1 VRRWD
6 GSRARVALGGIVL
19 LAVATRLAAIGGRLH
34 ADDAYSWL
42 VASQPSPHAFLRQL
56 AGAEN
61 TPLLSY
67 LLLSPLPID
76 QPVWLRL
83 PAAVAGS
90 LLPLV
95 LFLAVR
101 RAIGTRASLIAALA
115 VAVAPFLITYSNL
128 ARGFMLQ
135 DLAELVALW
144 AVLALA
150 EESRARWWAAFVLA
164 GVVALYTEYSAAIF
178 LAALAA
184 VAVALGRP
192 RRRPM
197 VLATAVPF
205 VALAPWIPQIARGER
220 QVGVTKLHPLFATPS
235 PHELRDA
242 VATLTFGENGGTS
255 SSLGRWL
262 VLAVMLALAAAVAF
276 VLRRGW
282 PERSERCRRVILLVS
297 ATAGLTL
304 LGHAAG
310 ALVGV
315 DVFTQRYMTVLI
327 PLAAVPAAC
336 ALASVSRPRLVVMVS
351 LVLVI
356 LGVTEVARRF
366 RAEYE
371 PDFTPVR
378 AAATAAHARTVLTDS
393 PIVLFYLHGLRPQYD
408 RPFNLGP
415 DRSGSCARPCLVI
428 DDLRVLGGSPRRVT
442 GTRTMLSGRYV
453 LTLER

>member
-1 VRRWD
+1 M
-6 GSRARVALGGIVL
+6 ALGGIVL

-42 VASQPSPHAFLRQL
+42 VASRDS
-56 AGAEN
+56 
-61 TPLLSY
+61 
-67 LLLSPLPID
+67 
-76 QPVWLRL
+76 V
-83 PAAVAGS
+83 AA
-90 LLPLV
+90 
-95 LFLAVR
+95 
-101 RAIGTRASLIAALA
+101 RA
-115 VAVAPFLITYSNL
+115 
-128 ARGFMLQ
+128 
-135 DLAELVALW
+135 
-144 AVLALA
+144 
-150 EESRARWWAAFVLA
+150 
-164 GVVALYTEYSAAIF
+164 
-178 LAALAA
+178 
-184 VAVALGRP
+184 P
-192 RRRPM
+192 RRSGHTD
-197 VLATAVPF
+197 L
-205 VALAPWIPQIARGER
+205 RGER
-220 QVGVTKLHPLFATPS
+220 GP
-235 PHELRDA
+235 
-242 VATLTFGENGGTS
+242 S

-315 DVFTQRYMTVLI
+315 DVFTQGYMTVLI

-336 ALASVSRPRLVVMVS
+336 ALASVSRPRLVVVVS

-356 LGVTEVARRF
+356 LGVAEVARRF

-415 DRSGSCARPCLVI
+415 DRSESCARPCLVI